1 MQQLRSSDLG
11 PPVVRVLREG
21 SRLYYRRWGR
31 TVIPVGCWLTC
42 DTTGLGG
49 PYSLFVVADLPTQQ
63 VRKADCSLLV
73 MADLPTQQVWETH
86 VPFLV
91 VANSFTQDNEG
102 TSDSSLR
109 FVGTEL
115 VGGQAQVTDSEMAEM
130 LNTAAQVGEIT
141 PNRDCSLT
149 DPFL

>member
-1 MQQLRSSDLG
+1 M
-11 PPVVRVLREG
+11 V
-21 SRLYYRRWGR
+21 
-31 TVIPVGCWLTC
+31 PVGCWLTC
-42 DTTGLGG
+42 DMTGLGG
-49 PYSLFVVADLPTQQ
+49 PCSLFVVADLPTQQ

-91 VANSFTQDNEG
+91 VANSSTQDNKG

-109 FVGTEL
+109 IVGTEL

-130 LNTAAQVGEIT
+130 LNTAARVGEIT

>member
-1 MQQLRSSDLG
+1 M
-11 PPVVRVLREG
+11 
-21 SRLYYRRWGR
+21 
-31 TVIPVGCWLTC
+31 
-42 DTTGLGG
+42 TGLGG

-73 MADLPTQQVWETH
+73 MADLPTQQVGQTH
-86 VPFLV
+86 SAFLV
-91 VANSFTQDNEG
+91 MANSSTQDNEG

-109 FVGTEL
+109 VVGTEL
-115 VGGQAQVTDSEMAEM
+115 VGGQAQVTNGEMAEM
-130 LNTAAQVGEIT
+130 LNMAAQVGEIT